1 MRAPRATGR
10 PGGTTWGTNGGL
22 GGDVHTWRC
31 LRGGAVSQGRRTP
44 DGGRT
49 EFPGFICSFFS
60 FICFRNTWG
69 QGVDLSFLPIGK
81 FKCLNPPS
89 PGDYRQLN
97 ISYLEPT
104 GRGGFTAGGLSFERC
119 RQTPRRLSDPRHL
132 DWTSHHPPILDCS
145 SSPIPPTPPPP
156 TQHPPAPRSG
166 LPAVGVCGGCASIV
180 SVNSRTIH
188 PHNACSPNSGKHIP
202 WLLPTHTHS

>member
-1 MRAPRATGR
+1 MFT
-10 PGGTTWGTNGGL
+10 L
-22 GGDVHTWRC
+22 GGVFAAALC
-31 LRGGAVSQGRRTP
+31 LRGEGTP

-60 FICFRNTWG
+60 IICFRNTWG
-69 QGVDLSFLPIGK
+69 QGVELSFLPIGK
-81 FKCLNPPS
+81 YKCLNPSS

-119 RQTPRRLSDPRHL
+119 RQTSRRLSDPRHL
-132 DWTSHHPPILDCS
+132 DWTPHLPPILDRLLLF
-145 SSPIPPTPPPP
+145 PP

>member
-22 GGDVHTWRC
+22 GGMFTLGGVFVAALC
-31 LRGGAVSQGRRTP
+31 LGGEGTP

-69 QGVDLSFLPIGK
+69 QGVDLSFLPIGQ
-81 FKCLNPPS
+81 FKCLNPSS

-132 DWTSHHPPILDCS
+132 DWTSHLPPTLDCS
-145 SSPIPPTPPPP
+145 SSPIPPHPTPARPPEWV
-156 TQHPPAPRSG
+156 TSCG
-166 LPAVGVCGGCASIV
+166 CLWGVCEHCIGE
-180 SVNSRTIH
+180 
-188 PHNACSPNSGKHIP
+188 
-202 WLLPTHTHS
+202 